1 MLLVFAAIIVTTCPV
16 GEGCNIPVPN
26 QPKTGPAPQPR
37 LFSRTLIAS
46 FTPTPTTPP
55 SGQPRGT
62 GTR

>member
-1 MLLVFAAIIVTTCPV
+1 MIQVLLLISLICPP
-16 GEGCNIPVPN
+16 GEGCTIPNP
-26 QPKTGPAPQPR
+26 PKTGPAPQPR
-37 LFSRTLIAS
+37 LYDRTLIAS